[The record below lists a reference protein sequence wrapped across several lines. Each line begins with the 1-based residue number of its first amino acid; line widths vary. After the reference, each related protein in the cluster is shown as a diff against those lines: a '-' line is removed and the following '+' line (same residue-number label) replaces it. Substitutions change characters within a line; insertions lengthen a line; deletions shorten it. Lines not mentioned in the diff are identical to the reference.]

1 MEDGMALIRYEANP
15 MATLLNELDNVWLD
29 DFSRTGRDLANL
41 TYPNVDIIETDAG
54 YGITADL
61 PGLSK
66 EDVKVNI
73 ENGVLT
79 ISGEKKSEVE
89 KRDEN
94 KYYHFERSYGKFS
107 RSFSL
112 PDHVDSVNVEAHFNN
127 GVLQVDI
134 KKTEEAKPKAIEV
147 KVQ

>member
-1 MEDGMALIRYEANP
+1 MSLIRYETSP
-15 MATLLNELDNVWLD
+15 MATLLNELDNLWLD

-41 TYPNVDIIETDAG
+41 TFPNVDIVESDSG

-73 ENGVLT
+73 DNGVLT
-79 ISGEKKSEVE
+79 ISGEKKTEIE
-89 KRDEN
+89 KREKN

-112 PDHVDSVNVEAHFNN
+112 PDHVDSANIEAHFNN
-127 GVLQVDI
+127 GVLQVNI
-134 KKTEEAKPKAIEV
+134 KKTEEAKPKTIEV